1 MHVHLMHGTAKEFP
15 LLADPLAVTSVLA
28 WFCKFGSLQ
37 ALGSLPNLLEVKIAG
52 FPDETFDALG
62 GLRALRYLSVMHLP
76 AVHGLEPL
84 RGLASLE
91 TLSLSVLPA
100 WEGKRRQHVASLEP
114 VAALPALRHLE
125 LFGVCPPDLSLAP
138 LEYCPNLVSARFTS
152 YPRREIERFAL
163 ITQLPDDFAPA
174 PRFEAR
180 MVRPSSGR

>member
-1 MHVHLMHGTAKEFP
+1 MHVHLMRSSAKEFP
-15 LLADPLAVTSVLA
+15 PPADPLAVTSVFA
-28 WFCKFGSLQ
+28 WFCKFRSLQ
-37 ALGSLPNLLEVKIAG
+37 ALGCLPHLQELKIAG
-52 FPDETFDALG
+52 FPDDTLAAIG
-62 GLRALRYLSVMHLP
+62 GLRELRYLSLMHLP
-76 AVHGLEPL
+76 AVHDLAPL
-84 RGLASLE
+84 RGLALLE
-91 TLSLSVLPA
+91 TLSLAVLPA

-138 LEYCPNLVSARFTS
+138 LEHCPNLVSARFTS

-180 MVRPSSGR
+180 MVPR